1 LTLAPGDVPI
11 STPPR
16 IAVDIS
22 GPGRGENTLIGKPA
36 GVDVGVVGKMLE
48 QGWGAVSDP
57 PMGKH
62 GLEGGEGG
70 RRCTVGVGDAP
81 VGDVGARQR
90 PTWRSE
96 AIVRVDADNCAKGRR
111 GVRQQRVTKVS
122 ACFVGGAVHH

>member
-1 LTLAPGDVPI
+1 MTLAPGDVPI

-36 GVDVGVVGKMLE
+36 GVDVGVVGKILE

-70 RRCTVGVGDAP
+70 VRTRLRRVGGERNVGME
-81 VGDVGARQR
+81 VGGRDGKLRAKASDVVV
-90 PTWRSE
+90 PITPML
-96 AIVRVDADNCAKGRR
+96 GRR
-111 GVRQQRVTKVS
+111 SDTPLGGV
-122 ACFVGGAVHH
+122 